1 MVALLTPARRATSSM
16 LMVWRPWSN
25 RSSIAAVRIALWAF
39 SLRGRP
45 GVRVFSAVLVTR
57 RPSRAVDRASIFAV
71 VGGSMF
77 GEQHTF
83 AEGEDLHVTVG

>member
-1 MVALLTPARRATSSM
+1 
-16 LMVWRPWSN
+16 
-25 RSSIAAVRIALWAF
+25 LWAF
-39 SLRGRP
+39 SLRGHP

-83 AEGEDLHVTVG
+83 AEGEDLHVGRVTVLMMRSRGDGWPVAN

>member
-1 MVALLTPARRATSSM
+1 
-16 LMVWRPWSN
+16 
-25 RSSIAAVRIALWAF
+25 
-39 SLRGRP
+39 
-45 GVRVFSAVLVTR
+45 VRVFSAVLVTR